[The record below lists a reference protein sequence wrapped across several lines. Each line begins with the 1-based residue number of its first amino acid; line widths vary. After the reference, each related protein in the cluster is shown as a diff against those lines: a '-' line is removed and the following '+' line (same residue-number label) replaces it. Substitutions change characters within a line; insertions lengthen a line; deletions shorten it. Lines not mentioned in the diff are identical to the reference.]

1 MILARLRS
9 ALVLVAAVVAVPS
22 AVPSAQAGG
31 PALQWLS
38 APGAGAHLTV
48 RDLRRPVLRISAAAA
63 EPRARVTISLLG
75 RSPVRLSVRR
85 GNPAVAVLTLPGP
98 QPFGARTL
106 GVTVVARTTGR
117 HPVALTRTFVLVLRP
132 TTISLR
138 GPGQR
143 SRWAFVR
150 RATIARGAPSR
161 RARAVA
167 AVPRT
172 TPDTAPNLVRV
183 DAEARDPSGTRWVL
197 AELTVLP
204 NGRTGWIPRRDLSV
218 YHVVE
223 TRLVV
228 DRAQLALT
236 LYRAGRQ
243 VFHAAVGIGTRGA
256 PTPRGVFYVR
266 ERLTRFGDPFYGPIA
281 FGTSARSPTLTDW
294 PGGGIVGIHG
304 TNRPELLPGRVSHGC
319 IRLRNADIVR
329 LARLLPLGTP
339 VEIR

>member
-1 MILARLRS
+1 MIARLRS
-9 ALVLVAAVVAVPS
+9 AVVLIAAVVVFAP
-22 AVPSAQAGG
+22 AAEAGR
-31 PALQWLS
+31 PALRWLS
-38 APGAGAHLTV
+38 APPAGAHLTV
-48 RDLRRPVLRISAAAA
+48 RDLRQPVLRISAAAA
-63 EPRARVTISLLG
+63 RPQARVTISLLG

-117 HPVALTRTFVLVLRP
+117 HPVALTRTFVLLLRP
-132 TTISLR
+132 ATISLR
-138 GPGQR
+138 GPGAR
-143 SRWAFVR
+143 SRWAFVVR
-150 RATIARGAPSR
+150 STAARSAPS
-161 RARAVA
+161 AHAPLVA

-183 DAEARDPSGTRWVL
+183 VAETRRWAL

-228 DRAQLALT
+228 DRARLALT
-236 LYRAGRQ
+236 LYRAGRR

-256 PTPRGVFYVR
+256 PTPRGTFYVR

-304 TNRPELLPGRVSHGC
+304 TNRPDLVPGRISHGC
-319 IRLRNADIVR
+319 VRLRNSDIVR